1 MMRKIVFSEL
11 YKLFS
16 KRLSLLLIFVLLALN
31 CFFIYNGQI
40 KGSGADFVS
49 AEAKISL
56 NNDIKKIPNN
66 NKRLEFIE
74 NKLES
79 VYDENAELYT
89 GDSYSD
95 RILLQGVKEQLLI
108 TSDYEEYVRF
118 VINEADNLTSISIF
132 ADESSFS
139 YKNALATAEDF
150 STLIDVNTYYNIS
163 YGVNMIRSQA
173 SFQHV

>member
-95 RILLQGVKEQLLI
+95 
-108 TSDYEEYVRF
+108 
-118 VINEADNLTSISIF
+118 
-132 ADESSFS
+132 
-139 YKNALATAEDF
+139 
-150 STLIDVNTYYNIS
+150 
-163 YGVNMIRSQA
+163 
-173 SFQHV
+173 